1 MKKPVLLLSAL
12 TLSLGL
18 SMSPAPALAALPATV
33 DGQAVPSLAPM
44 LEKVLPA
51 VVGISVEGTQVQR
64 QRLPEEFKF
73 FFGPDFPTE
82 QSSQKPFRGLG
93 SGVII
98 DAAKGYI
105 ITNNH
110 VINGA
115 DKISVQLKD
124 GRELKAK
131 LIGADKQS
139 DIALLQVENPKNLT
153 AIKIANSDNL
163 RVGDFAVAVGNPFG
177 LGQTVT
183 SGIISALGRT
193 GLNLENF
200 ENFIQTDA
208 AINQGNSGGALLNLN
223 GELIGINTAILAPS
237 GGNVGIGFAIPS
249 TMAKNLVDQ
258 IIQFGG
264 VRRGMLG
271 IKGGELNPDL
281 AQAFDVNAQKGAFVS
296 EVVPNSAA
304 AKAGSKAG
312 DVIVAMDGQPI
323 TSFAEM
329 RAKIATMGAGKT
341 VKLGLM
347 RDGKNIDTN
356 VTLAQNDQEQT
367 NASNLYPGLEGA
379 DLLNYSKG
387 DVHGVQIT
395 KVAKGSPAARIG
407 LQDGDIIIGINRQQV
422 KNLGDLRKILDSKP
436 PVIAMNIQRGDAS
449 LYILLR

>member
-18 SMSPAPALAALPATV
+18 SLSPVPALAALPAAV
-33 DGQAVPSLAPM
+33 NGQEMPSLAPM

-82 QSSQKPFRGLG
+82 QSSERPFRGLG

-98 DAAKGYI
+98 DAGKGYV

-124 GRELKAK
+124 GREFKAK
-131 LIGADKQS
+131 LLGADKQS
-139 DIALLQVENPKNLT
+139 DIALLQLENPKDLT
-153 AIKIANSDNL
+153 AIKVANSDGL

-264 VRRGMLG
+264 VRRGILG
-271 IKGGELNPDL
+271 IKAGEMNPDL
-281 AQAFDVNAQKGAFVS
+281 AKAFNLDAQKGAFVS

-304 AKAGSKAG
+304 AKAGIKAG
-312 DVIVAMDGQPI
+312 DVIVMMDGQPVA
-323 TSFAEM
+323 SFAEM

-341 VKLGLM
+341 VKLGLL
-347 RDGKNIDTN
+347 RDGKPLDAD
-356 VTLAQNDQEQT
+356 VTLAQSDDVQT

-379 DLLNYSKG
+379 ELLNYSKG
-387 DVHGVQIT
+387 EHHGVQIT
-395 KVAKGSPAARIG
+395 KVTKGSSAARIG
-407 LQDGDIIIGINRQQV
+407 LQNGDVIIGINRQPIA
-422 KNLGDLRKILDSKP
+422 NLGELRKVLDSKP
-436 PVIAMNIQRGDAS
+436 PVIAMNILRGDAS
-449 LYILLR
+449 LYVLLR

>member
-1 MKKPVLLLSAL
+1 MKKPMLLLSAL

-18 SMSPAPALAALPATV
+18 SLSPVSAFAALPAAV
-33 DGQAVPSLAPM
+33 NGQTVPSLAPM

-82 QSSQKPFRGLG
+82 QSNARPFRGLG

-98 DAAKGYI
+98 DAAKGYV

-115 DKISVQLKD
+115 DKINVQLKD
-124 GRELKAK
+124 GREFKAK
-131 LIGADKQS
+131 LLGTDKQS
-139 DIALLQVENPKNLT
+139 DIALLQLENPKDLT
-153 AIKIANSDNL
+153 AIKIANSDGL

-223 GELIGINTAILAPS
+223 GELIGINTAILAPN

-264 VRRGMLG
+264 VRRGILG
-271 IKGGELNPDL
+271 IKAGEMNPDL
-281 AQAFDVNAQKGAFVS
+281 AKAFNLDAQKGAFVS

-304 AKAGSKAG
+304 AKAGIKAG
-312 DVIVAMDGQPI
+312 DVIVMMDGQPVV
-323 TSFAEM
+323 SFAEM

-341 VKLGLM
+341 VKLGLL
-347 RDGKNIDTN
+347 RDGKPLDAN
-356 VTLAQNDQEQT
+356 VTLAQSDDVQT
-367 NASNLYPGLEGA
+367 SASNLYPGLEGA
-379 DLLNYSKG
+379 ELLNYSKG
-387 DVHGVQIT
+387 EQHGVQVT
-395 KVAKGSPAARIG
+395 KVDKGSSAARVG
-407 LQDGDIIIGINRQQV
+407 LQNGDVIVGINRQPIA
-422 KNLGDLRKILDSKP
+422 NLGELRKVLDSKP
-436 PVIAMNIQRGDAS
+436 PVIAMNILRGDAS

>member
-18 SMSPAPALAALPATV
+18 SLSPVPALAALPAAIS
-33 DGQAVPSLAPM
+33 GQAVPSLAPM

-82 QSSQKPFRGLG
+82 QSSERPFRGLG

-98 DAAKGYI
+98 DAGKGYV

-124 GRELKAK
+124 GREFKAK
-131 LIGADKQS
+131 LLGADKQS
-139 DIALLQVENPKNLT
+139 DIALLQLENPKDLT
-153 AIKIANSDNL
+153 AIKVANSDGL

-264 VRRGMLG
+264 VRRGILG
-271 IKGGELNPDL
+271 IKAGEMNPDL
-281 AQAFDVNAQKGAFVS
+281 AKAFNLDAQKGAFVS

-304 AKAGSKAG
+304 AKAGIKAG
-312 DVIVAMDGQPI
+312 DVIVMMDGQPVA
-323 TSFAEM
+323 SFAEM

-341 VKLGLM
+341 VKLGLL
-347 RDGKNIDTN
+347 RDGKPLDAD
-356 VTLAQNDQEQT
+356 VTLAQSDDVQT

-379 DLLNYSKG
+379 ELLNYSKG
-387 DVHGVQIT
+387 EHHGVQIT
-395 KVAKGSPAARIG
+395 KVTKGSSAARIG
-407 LQDGDIIIGINRQQV
+407 LQNGDVIIGINRQPIA
-422 KNLGDLRKILDSKP
+422 NLGELRKVLDSKP
-436 PVIAMNIQRGDAS
+436 PVIAMNILRGDAS
-449 LYILLR
+449 LYVLLR